1 MSLCLVVFLAG
12 LGTYAIRLSFIA
24 AHGRVGMPP
33 WFARVLG
40 FVPVAVLAA
49 LIAPDLFSV
58 QGAPSLSPLNPRLVA
73 GALAILL
80 AWKTRSVWLTI
91 ALGMATL
98 FVMQRVM
105 TGGLP

>member
-1 MSLCLVVFLAG
+1 MSLCLAVFLAG

-33 WFARVLG
+33 WFVRMLG
-40 FVPVAVLAA
+40 FVPVVVLAA

-58 QGAPSLSPLNPRLVA
+58 QGAPSLTPFSPRLVA
-73 GALAILL
+73 GGVAALL
-80 AWKTRSVWLTI
+80 AWRTRSVWLTI

-98 FVMQRVM
+98 LVMQRVM